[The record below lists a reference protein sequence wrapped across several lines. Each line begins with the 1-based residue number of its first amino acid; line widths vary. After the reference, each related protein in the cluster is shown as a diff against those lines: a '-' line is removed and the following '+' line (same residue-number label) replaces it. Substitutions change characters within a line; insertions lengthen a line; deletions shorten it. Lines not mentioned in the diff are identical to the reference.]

1 MASNILSGDRRWASG
16 RKSGMTILGK
26 VPKPIN
32 LPSQRSE
39 NNGLD
44 PNVEI
49 VPRGTL
55 SWGSRSSSSTSNVWS
70 SSTLLSPKTDGGTGS
85 PSHYNS
91 RPSSGGSGTRPST
104 AGSDKS
110 LDSQYAWGSNSRP
123 STASGLSP
131 SHQGPVL
138 TSRPRSAE
146 TRPIIAARPRSA
158 ETRPGSSQLSRFAE
172 NVPEPAVAWGSTKTA
187 DKLGIVS
194 SINHEFSL
202 CSGDFPTLGSEKRNE
217 LHGQQGQTFQEHTDA
232 SSGPL
237 RSNESLKSPH
247 GEDACMDQEDVDA
260 PRTGRETSYGIAASH
275 NPELNNNSQQAQPH
289 KNLKL
294 APALFDS
301 WHGPG
306 IHAPDKVLYRG
317 ALVGPYGPAGPPGG
331 FPAESFVCYPHP
343 LPSNS
348 EAVPRPGAGSGQY
361 QSTSG
366 DAYHPQ
372 LLPNSYMFSSQPVI
386 PALPGPY
393 HTPVPYDGYYSY
405 HQASFCTSGEQQT
418 PSTRGATQPSFFKNP
433 KSNSSITS
441 DEYRNN
447 LGGDVTQRAEVQVP
461 SNRAHT
467 PFQGPYKVLLKQQ
480 GDIAKNGPQVK
491 VHGGTLSPTST
502 QCHVEKPEESIS
514 KESELSPG
522 CQKNDM
528 ANDMNLEID
537 HQASLKVAVDGMVQ
551 PSNPV
556 ISSLEENSRR
566 TSEGILKREPTVAIR
581 AVHDWKHNT
590 GSRKNTA
597 LIEKIEG
604 LNSKVRSSENHSIV
618 GELLSKQERLKQP
631 KVANARPEHSIK
643 GRSTSIP
650 DSLEG
655 NSLEMHAI
663 DSTVVSRQS
672 DSDFIP
678 IEAGSHVSKGTH
690 STPGRGDYRSNSML
704 DYQIDGGR
712 TRELSDKDSSVV
724 PMEKNITEDAYSD
737 SRDHKNQRAKLK
749 ELAAQRAKQLQKE
762 EERTRDQNA
771 KAPAKLEEQN
781 RRSAPSTKP
790 KSNDSSSAGHI
801 LHQPE
806 DAGVDTASNVT
817 LPAADM
823 LLQANN
829 DDYNNVGSVV
839 SLPPNSVSHT
849 LETVARDS
857 SATIPIL
864 SMEHHTNTTV
874 AAAQD
879 SSQSNA
885 SSGSKHRQMGHR
897 RRQKISLDKNTG
909 EKSMMRDNAGSKHL
923 DEALHESK
931 SNEKQFTGEKKESSQ
946 KFVEV
951 NAPVLSVDILPHNG
965 DPSLHQKKKNN
976 RNLRNKNKDDTL
988 FGSSIAIH
996 SNEKIEECPSES
1008 PTTIPVPP
1016 DMETSSVPARISA
1029 DHSRGQESGDGIVNS
1044 QVSSKVVDEVQG
1056 RMSSHW
1062 RPHPSRKMTRNYQSV
1077 RRTDKVHGGE
1087 TVVWAPIRPANKIEQ
1102 PEEVKQNSTMGNISD
1117 LSQQIGHDISGTKTK
1132 RAEMERY
1139 VPKPVAKE
1147 YLQQGDNQKSLTRD
1161 NQMAF
1166 DDMPEKPHFDSK
1178 VVGLCK
1184 FDSSSDFGAETM
1196 KPEDMPEKPHLDSK
1210 VVGLCKF
1217 DGSSDFGAETKKA
1230 EENRPGRRGRVHAS
1244 WRQRSSA
1251 ESAFPSQTPN
1261 ENVQPSDGTKIFNKP
1276 SHQHLPLPEQVRSDD
1291 RESGDSFMQKNSD
1304 VVPAPT
1310 KDQGMRSKQKH
1321 HQTHRVTGSNYG
1333 ISEDQNFKNETNDK
1347 NGDSHLN
1354 LDTSENDVRNGK
1366 HAVGEHVRSHSRW
1379 KPKSQISHQGKGTGG
1394 QRNFYHDVRVE
1405 KFSYPGTGTNYP
1417 SNEGSNTLD
1426 QKDQSRNSA
1435 PPVEQ
1440 MHIRKPVGDVNAQY
1454 ESQVSPPRRYGHL
1467 NGRFIREQEP
1477 TYRGRDFMHT
1487 SGKSNA
1493 QRTEDQ
1499 RRSTP
1504 YFEYQPVDPYRKQS
1518 NTYHRSKSNI
1528 DQEPQ
1533 GHHAP
1538 RQMYKEHHHTQTRNP
1553 RRLIRGATTAH
1564 VDSNNGEE

>member
-49 VPRGTL
+49 VPKGTL

-110 LDSQYAWGSNSRP
+110 LDSQNAWGSNSHP

-131 SHQGPVL
+131 SHQAPVL
-138 TSRPRSAE
+138 ASRPRSAE

-187 DKLGIVS
+187 DKLGIAS

-202 CSGDFPTLGSEKRNE
+202 SSGDFPTLGSEKGNE
-217 LHGQQGQTFQEHTDA
+217 MHGQQAGQTFQEHTDA

-237 RSNESLKSPH
+237 RSNESLKSPR
-247 GEDACMDQEDVDA
+247 GEDACMDQEDASA
-260 PRTGRETSYGIAASH
+260 PRTGRETSYGVAASH
-275 NPELNNNSQQAQPH
+275 NQELHNNSQQAQP
-289 KNLKL
+289 LKSAKL
-294 APALFDS
+294 TPTQFDS

-317 ALVGPYGPAGPPGG
+317 ALVGPYGLAGPPGG
-331 FPAESFVCYPHP
+331 FPVESCVCYPHP

-348 EAVPRPGAGSGQY
+348 EAVPRPGAGSVQY
-361 QSTSG
+361 QSSSG
-366 DAYHPQ
+366 DVYRPQ
-372 LLPNSYMFSSQPVI
+372 VLPNSYMFSSHPVI
-386 PALPGPY
+386 PAIPGPY
-393 HTPVPYDGYYSY
+393 PTPVPYDGCYSY
-405 HQASFCTSGEQQT
+405 HQASFCTSGEQQM
-418 PSTRGATQPSFFKNP
+418 PSTRVATQPSFFKNP

-447 LGGDVTQRAEVQVP
+447 LGRDFTKRTEVQVL
-461 SNRAHT
+461 SNRARA

-480 GDIAKNGPQVK
+480 GDIANNAPQVK
-491 VHGGTLSPTST
+491 VHSGTLSPNTT
-502 QCHVEKPEESIS
+502 QCHVEKPKESIS

-522 CQKNDM
+522 CQKNDIV
-528 ANDMNLEID
+528 NDMNLEID
-537 HQASLKVAVDGMVQ
+537 HQASLKVAVDGMGQ

-556 ISSLEENSRR
+556 ISGLGENSRR

-581 AVHDWKHNT
+581 GIHDWKHNT
-590 GSRKNTA
+590 ASRTNTS
-597 LIEKIEG
+597 LIGKIED
-604 LNSKVRSSENHSIV
+604 LNNKVRSAENHSII

-631 KVANARPEHSIK
+631 KVANARSEHSVK
-643 GRSTSIP
+643 ARSTSIP
-650 DSLEG
+650 VSLD
-655 NSLEMHAI
+655 MHAT

-672 DSDFIP
+672 DSDLIP

-690 STPGRGDYRSNSML
+690 STPGRGEYHSNSML
-704 DYQIDGGR
+704 DYQTDGGR
-712 TRELSDKDSSVV
+712 TRELSEKDPSVV
-724 PMEKNITEDAYSD
+724 LTEKNTTEDAYSD
-737 SRDHKNQRAKLK
+737 LLDHKNQRAKTK
-749 ELAAQRAKQLQKE
+749 ELAGQRAKQLQRE
-762 EERTRDQNA
+762 EERMRDQKA
-771 KAPAKLEEQN
+771 KSLAKLEELN
-781 RRSAPSTKP
+781 RHSATSTKP
-790 KSNDSSSAGHI
+790 KSNEASSSGHI

-806 DAGVDTASNVT
+806 DAGVDAASNVT
-817 LPAADM
+817 LFTADIP
-823 LLQANN
+823 LQANN
-829 DDYNNVGSVV
+829 DEYNNVGPVV

-849 LETVARDS
+849 PETVAQDS
-857 SATIPIL
+857 SAIMPTL
-864 SMEHHTNTTV
+864 SMEHHTNTTAV
-874 AAAQD
+874 AAQD
-879 SSQSNA
+879 TSQSNA

-897 RRQKISLDKNTG
+897 RRQKFSMEKNTG
-909 EKSMMRDNAGSKHL
+909 EKSMRDDAGSKHL
-923 DEALHESK
+923 DEALYQNR
-931 SNEKQFTGEKKESSQ
+931 SNEKQFTGEKKESPQ

-951 NAPVLSVDILPHNG
+951 NAPASSVDMLPHNG
-965 DPSLHQKKKNN
+965 DSSLHQKKKNN
-976 RNLRNKNKDDTL
+976 RNWRNKNRDDTL
-988 FGSSIAIH
+988 FGSSLTTH
-996 SNEKIEECPSES
+996 SNVKIEEYPSQS
-1008 PTTIPVPP
+1008 PKTIPAPP
-1016 DMETSSVPARISA
+1016 DMETSPVPAIISA
-1029 DHSRGQESGDGIVNS
+1029 DHSSGQESGDGIVNS
-1044 QVSSKVVDEVQG
+1044 QGSSKVDDEIQG

-1062 RPHPSRKMTRNYQSV
+1062 RPHPFRKTARNYQSV
-1077 RRTDKVHGGE
+1077 RPTDKVHGSE
-1087 TVVWAPIRPANKIEQ
+1087 TVIRAPVRPANKIEQ
-1102 PEEVKQNSTMGNISD
+1102 SEEIKQNSTMGNNSD
-1117 LSQQIGHDISGTKTK
+1117 SSQQIGHDISGTKTK

-1147 YLQQGDNQKSLTRD
+1147 HLQQENNQKSSTHD

-1166 DDMPEKPHFDSK
+1166 DDMH
-1178 VVGLCK
+1178 
-1184 FDSSSDFGAETM
+1184 
-1196 KPEDMPEKPHLDSK
+1196 EKPHLDSK
-1210 VVGLCKF
+1210 VVGLCKI
-1217 DGSSDFGAETKKA
+1217 DGSSDFGVETKKA

-1251 ESAFPSQTPN
+1251 DSALPSQTPN
-1261 ENVQPSDGTKIFNKP
+1261 ENVQPPDGTKIFNKP
-1276 SHQHLPLPEQVRSDD
+1276 SNQHLPLPEQVKSDD
-1291 RESGDSFMQKNSD
+1291 RENYDKFMQKNSD
-1304 VVPAPT
+1304 VVSALT

-1354 LDTSENDVRNGK
+1354 LDTSENDVKNCINDPRK
-1366 HAVGEHVRSHSRW
+1366 HAVGEHVKSHSRW
-1379 KPKSQISHQGKGTGG
+1379 KPKSQISHPGKGTGG
-1394 QRNFYHDVRVE
+1394 QRNFYHAVRVE
-1405 KFSYPGTGTNYP
+1405 KFSYPGTGTNYL
-1417 SNEGSNTLD
+1417 SNEGNNTLD

-1440 MHIRKPVGDVNAQY
+1440 MHIRKPVGDVN
-1454 ESQVSPPRRYGHL
+1454 GHL
-1467 NGRFIREQEP
+1467 DGRFIREQEA
-1477 TYRGRDFMHT
+1477 TYRIRDFMHT
-1487 SGKSNA
+1487 SGKSNG
-1493 QRTEDQ
+1493 QRIDDQ

-1518 NTYHRSKSNI
+1518 DTYHRSNSNT

-1533 GHHAP
+1533 RHHAS
-1538 RQMYKEHHHTQTRNP
+1538 RQSYKEHHHTQTRNH
-1553 RRLIRGATTAH
+1553 RRFIRGATTAH